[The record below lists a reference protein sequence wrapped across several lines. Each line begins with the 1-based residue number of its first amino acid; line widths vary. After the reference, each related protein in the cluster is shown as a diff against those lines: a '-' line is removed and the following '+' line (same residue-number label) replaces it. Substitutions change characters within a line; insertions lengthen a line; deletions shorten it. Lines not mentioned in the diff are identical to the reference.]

1 MKYLKPKD
9 VWNMIEGAGNT
20 IFRVSFIKRTNGE
33 RREMVCRTGVSKY
46 VKGEGRRRPYNP
58 AAKQLRGVFDMGL
71 ASRDGVDADKPPYRM
86 VPLDT
91 VISITVKGITLTAE

>member
-1 MKYLKPKD
+1 MENA
-9 VWNMIEGAGNT
+9 VRW
-20 IFRVSFIKRTNGE
+20 S
-33 RREMVCRTGVSKY
+33 

-86 VPLDT
+86 IPLDT
-91 VISITVKGITLTAE
+91 VISITVKGNTVTIE